1 MHDFTPISAL
11 IGGALIGLASVWLL
25 AANGRIAGVSGILH
39 GRPSPVPCPCA
50 RASRWV
56 GPPRRD
62 CWSASA
68 RAWVAAAPAATACAD
83 WAASRCAHWSRS
95 SPSWPRVWRTQ
106 EKCFAVTLA
115 GFRIFKSRFELPTRK
130 DIDLPL
136 VAGSAIFG
144 IGWGIAGYCPGP
156 AITALSTLSA
166 ESAVF
171 VAAMIAGG
179 LLHKFVSS
187 S

>member
-1 MHDFTPISAL
+1 MRALYSAL
-11 IGGALIGLASVWLL
+11 GAGFVFGIGLWVSGMANPGKVLGFLDITGGWDASLMLVMGGAV
-25 AANGRIAGVSGILH
+25 
-39 GRPSPVPCPCA
+39 
-50 RASRWV
+50 
-56 GPPRRD
+56 
-62 CWSASA
+62 
-68 RAWVAAAPAATACAD
+68 
-83 WAASRCAHWSRS
+83 
-95 SPSWPRVWRTQ
+95 
-106 EKCFAVTLA
+106 AVTLA

-171 VAAMIAGG
+171 VAATIAGG